1 MRYSNGFRQ
10 GILRRVLP
18 PASQSVSEV
27 SQEVGISEQT
37 IRNWME
43 KARNGKLDGDRK
55 RCHHP
60 IWPEPE
66 YGIA

>member
-10 GILRRVLP
+10 GILKRVLP
-18 PASQSVSEV
+18 PASQSPREI

-43 KARNGKLDGDRK
+43 MARTGRLDHADGEIAPGDR
-55 RCHHP
+55 
-60 IWPEPE
+60 
-66 YGIA
+66 